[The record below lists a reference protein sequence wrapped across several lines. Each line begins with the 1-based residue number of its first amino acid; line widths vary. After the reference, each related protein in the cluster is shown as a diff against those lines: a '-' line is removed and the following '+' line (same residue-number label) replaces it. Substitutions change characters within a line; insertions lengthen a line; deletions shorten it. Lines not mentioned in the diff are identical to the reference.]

1 MAKYSPKILVVDDN
15 EDNRYT
21 LHRRLKKD
29 GYSEIS
35 LANGGQEALDI
46 VYEESFDL
54 ILLDL
59 MMPDI
64 SGLEV
69 LQQVKSDPD
78 LRHIPVIMVTASD
91 DVESAAEC
99 IQSGADDYI
108 TKPINATLLN
118 ARVSSSLD
126 KKRVR
131 DLEASYLGRVEEE
144 KKKTNDLL
152 HSVLPKGT
160 VGEIKSAS
168 NTGPKRYD
176 NVAILICD
184 LVGFTPFCEQNSPEW
199 VVDTL
204 QDVFEQF
211 EAAIE
216 ETGMEKIKTV
226 GDAIVATSG
235 ILTDNH
241 EPVLTAVE
249 CGILFRDKANAMNPS
264 WDVHVG
270 IHYGPVVA
278 GIVGRQSLQFDMLG
292 HTLNTTFRICDT
304 SEKNEILISNDAWM
318 TVRGKLRGKSRGLL
332 ELKGEVHVELLECL
346 GLRSG

>member
-126 KKRVR
+126 KK
-131 DLEASYLGRVEEE
+131 
-144 KKKTNDLL
+144 
-152 HSVLPKGT
+152 
-160 VGEIKSAS
+160 
-168 NTGPKRYD
+168 
-176 NVAILICD
+176 
-184 LVGFTPFCEQNSPEW
+184 
-199 VVDTL
+199 
-204 QDVFEQF
+204 
-211 EAAIE
+211 
-216 ETGMEKIKTV
+216 
-226 GDAIVATSG
+226 
-235 ILTDNH
+235 
-241 EPVLTAVE
+241 
-249 CGILFRDKANAMNPS
+249 
-264 WDVHVG
+264 
-270 IHYGPVVA
+270 
-278 GIVGRQSLQFDMLG
+278 
-292 HTLNTTFRICDT
+292 
-304 SEKNEILISNDAWM
+304 
-318 TVRGKLRGKSRGLL
+318 
-332 ELKGEVHVELLECL
+332 
-346 GLRSG
+346 

>member
-118 ARVSSSLD
+118 ARVSSSWTRNACGTWKPVTSAGLK
-126 KKRVR
+126 KKR
-131 DLEASYLGRVEEE
+131 
-144 KKKTNDLL
+144 KKPMTC
-152 HSVLPKGT
+152 STRFFPKGPS
-160 VGEIKSAS
+160 EKS
-168 NTGPKRYD
+168 NRLPIPVRKRYD

-184 LVGFTPFCEQNSPEW
+184 LVGFTPFCEQNSPER

-216 ETGMEKIKTV
+216 ETGWKRSKP
-226 GDAIVATSG
+226 
-235 ILTDNH
+235 L
-241 EPVLTAVE
+241 
-249 CGILFRDKANAMNPS
+249 AM
-264 WDVHVG
+264 
-270 IHYGPVVA
+270 
-278 GIVGRQSLQFDMLG
+278 RSLPPQGF
-292 HTLNTTFRICDT
+292 
-304 SEKNEILISNDAWM
+304 
-318 TVRGKLRGKSRGLL
+318 
-332 ELKGEVHVELLECL
+332 
-346 GLRSG
+346 

>member
-1 MAKYSPKILVVDDN
+1 MTTKTTANPPQTT
-15 EDNRYT
+15 E
-21 LHRRLKKD
+21 KD

-131 DLEASYLGRVEEE
+131 DLKPVTSAGL
-144 KKKTNDLL
+144 KKK
-152 HSVLPKGT
+152 
-160 VGEIKSAS
+160 
-168 NTGPKRYD
+168 R
-176 NVAILICD
+176 
-184 LVGFTPFCEQNSPEW
+184 
-199 VVDTL
+199 
-204 QDVFEQF
+204 
-211 EAAIE
+211 
-216 ETGMEKIKTV
+216 
-226 GDAIVATSG
+226 
-235 ILTDNH
+235 
-241 EPVLTAVE
+241 
-249 CGILFRDKANAMNPS
+249 
-264 WDVHVG
+264 
-270 IHYGPVVA
+270 
-278 GIVGRQSLQFDMLG
+278 
-292 HTLNTTFRICDT
+292 
-304 SEKNEILISNDAWM
+304 KNQ
-318 TVRGKLRGKSRGLL
+318 
-332 ELKGEVHVELLECL
+332 
-346 GLRSG
+346 

>member
-99 IQSGADDYI
+99 IQSGADDFP
-108 TKPINATLLN
+108 KGLSEKSNRLPIPVRSAMTTSP
-118 ARVSSSLD
+118 SSSATWLGSLRFVSRIPRNGWWIPCRMCLSNL
-126 KKRVR
+126 KLPSRKPGWKR
-131 DLEASYLGRVEEE
+131 S
-144 KKKTNDLL
+144 K
-152 HSVLPKGT
+152 P
-160 VGEIKSAS
+160 
-168 NTGPKRYD
+168 
-176 NVAILICD
+176 
-184 LVGFTPFCEQNSPEW
+184 
-199 VVDTL
+199 
-204 QDVFEQF
+204 
-211 EAAIE
+211 
-216 ETGMEKIKTV
+216 
-226 GDAIVATSG
+226 
-235 ILTDNH
+235 
-241 EPVLTAVE
+241 
-249 CGILFRDKANAMNPS
+249 
-264 WDVHVG
+264 
-270 IHYGPVVA
+270 
-278 GIVGRQSLQFDMLG
+278 
-292 HTLNTTFRICDT
+292 
-304 SEKNEILISNDAWM
+304 
-318 TVRGKLRGKSRGLL
+318 
-332 ELKGEVHVELLECL
+332 
-346 GLRSG
+346 